1 MNQYYAVIGF
11 FCASMAGAGIYTFL
25 NPATSF
31 ATMPI
36 IDENSILVHN
46 GQEHL
51 FNQGPNEFFGVS
63 RNIHNTIEL
72 DYQ

>member
-1 MNQYYAVIGF
+1 MNQYYAVMGGF
-11 FCASMAGAGIYTFL
+11 VATMAGAAIYTFL

-36 IDENSILVHN
+36 IDENNILVHN

-51 FNQGPNEFFGVS
+51 FN
-63 RNIHNTIEL
+63 
-72 DYQ
+72 